1 MRPHAPLI
9 AFVLAAAPL
18 LGQAQ
23 IITRP
28 LSGAQSEEFDRC
40 MKAAGTDAAAAR
52 KCVAATID
60 GETGRPPAEAQPP
73 STPTPPPTDETQP
86 PATPTVPP
94 PSEPVPPPVPPTEPA
109 TTPPTEQV
117 TPPDAPVPTDIP
129 PTPVDAPEPGADV
142 QGEPTQAERD
152 FDDIYGQYGDPNLP
166 TPMAPPAVYDPWE
179 RYNRG
184 MHKFNNAVD
193 RTVARP
199 LARGYVKVVPRPF
212 RLGVSNFFNNLGQ
225 PVSAINALLQ
235 GKPKQAGQSLGR
247 FLLNSTL
254 GIGGIFDPASDAKL
268 PNKSEDFGQT
278 LGIWGWKNSRFVE
291 LPLFGPRTLRDSF
304 GMVGDAPLS
313 PLRQVEADRV
323 RIPLQGLQLVDVR
336 AQLLATDS
344 FREGAEDDYTLVRDA
359 WIQRR
364 NYQIFGD
371 RMRDED
377 QSLPDY
383 LRDDTNPQVPVD
395 AMPVMPTDGS

>member
-9 AFVLAAAPL
+9 AIVLAAAPL
-18 LGQAQ
+18 IGQAQ
-23 IITRP
+23 ILTRP
-28 LSGAQSEEFDRC
+28 LSGAQAAEFDRC
-40 MKAAGTDAAAAR
+40 MKAAGDDKAAAR
-52 KCVAATID
+52 ECVKASID
-60 GETGRPPAEAQPP
+60 GQTSPPTEAQPP
-73 STPTPPPTDETQP
+73 AVPTTAPPVETQP
-86 PATPTVPP
+86 VQPTPTEPAPPTVPP
-94 PSEPVPPPVPPTEPA
+94 TEEPTVPPTEP
-109 TTPPTEQV
+109 V
-117 TPPDAPVPTDIP
+117 VPPDAPQPTDVP
-129 PTPVDAPEPGADV
+129 PTPTEPGAG
-142 QGEPTQAERD
+142 QGEQTQAERD
-152 FDDIYGQYGDPNLP
+152 YDAIYGQEYADPTLP
-166 TPMAPPAVYDPWE
+166 TPVATPTVYDPWE

-184 MHKFNNAVD
+184 MHRFNNAVD

-254 GIGGIFDPASDAKL
+254 GIAGIFDPASDAKL

-278 LGIWGWKNSRFVE
+278 LGVWGWKRSRFVE
-291 LPLFGPRTLRDSF
+291 LPLFGPRTLRDTF

-313 PLRQVEADRV
+313 PLRQVEEDRI

-344 FREGAEDDYTLVRDA
+344 FREGAEDDYALVRDA
-359 WIQRR
+359 WMQRR
-364 NYQIFGD
+364 DYQIFGE
-371 RMRDED
+371 RMNADD
-377 QSLPDY
+377 ADSLPDY
-383 LRDDTNPQVPVD
+383 LQDDTNPQVPVD
-395 AMPVMPTDGS
+395 AMPIMPTDGAR

>member
-1 MRPHAPLI
+1 MRIMRPHAPLI
-9 AFVLAAAPL
+9 AFVLAAVPL
-18 LGQAQ
+18 IGQAQ

-28 LSGAQSEEFDRC
+28 LSGAQSAEFERC
-40 MKAAGTDAAAAR
+40 MKAAGDDKAAAR
-52 KCVAATID
+52 ECVKANLD
-60 GETGRPPAEAQPP
+60 GQTGRPPAEAQPP
-73 STPTPPPTDETQP
+73 AVPTPPPPTETQP
-86 PATPTVPP
+86 VPQPTEPTQPATPPTEQPT
-94 PSEPVPPPVPPTEPA
+94 VPPTEPV
-109 TTPPTEQV
+109 PPTDQV
-117 TPPDAPVPTDIP
+117 PSTEIP
-129 PTPVDAPEPGADV
+129 PTATEPGKDGQA
-142 QGEPTQAERD
+142 TQAERD
-152 FDDIYGQYGDPNLP
+152 FDAIYGQEYGDPNLP
-166 TPMAPPAVYDPWE
+166 TPVATPTVFDPWE

-184 MHKFNNAVD
+184 MHRFNNAVD

-278 LGIWGWKNSRFVE
+278 LGVWGWKKSRFVE
-291 LPLFGPRTLRDSF
+291 LPLFGPRTLRDTF

-313 PLRQVEADRV
+313 PLRQVEEDRI
-323 RIPLQGLQLVDVR
+323 RIPVQGLQLVDVR

-344 FREGAEDDYTLVRDA
+344 FREGAEDDYALVRDA
-359 WIQRR
+359 WMQRR
-364 NYQIFGD
+364 DYQIFGD
-371 RMRDED
+371 RMNADD
-377 QSLPDY
+377 AGSLPDY
-383 LRDDTNPQVPVD
+383 LQDDTNPQVPVD
-395 AMPVMPTDGS
+395 AMPVMPTDGTR

>member
-23 IITRP
+23 ILTRP
-28 LSGAQSEEFDRC
+28 LSGQQSEEFDRC
-40 MKAAGTDAAAAR
+40 MKAAGDDAAAAR
-52 KCVAATID
+52 QCVKATID
-60 GETGRPPAEAQPP
+60 GQSERPAEAQPP
-73 STPTPPPTDETQP
+73 AVATPPPPTETQP
-86 PATPTVPP
+86 ITPPT
-94 PSEPVPPPVPPTEPA
+94 SEPLPTVPPTEPV
-109 TTPPTEQV
+109 PPT
-117 TPPDAPVPTDIP
+117 DAPVPTDVP
-129 PTPVDAPEPGADV
+129 PTPIDVPEPGAEV

-152 FDDIYGQYGDPNLP
+152 FNDIYGQYGDPNLP
-166 TPMAPPAVYDPWE
+166 TPAAPPAVYDPWE

-184 MHKFNNAVD
+184 MHRFNNAVD

-199 LARGYVKVVPRPF
+199 LARGYVKAVPRPF

-278 LGIWGWKNSRFVE
+278 LGVWGWRNSRFVE

-336 AQLLATDS
+336 SQLLATDS
-344 FREGAEDDYTLVRDA
+344 FREGAEDDYALVRDA

-371 RMRDED
+371 RMNGDDAEG
-377 QSLPDY
+377 LTDY